1 VISARLG
8 LPAKRPA
15 ADLLAELRTL
25 RDLGVAHV
33 ILETRMR
40 DAGEMTDTYERF
52 ATEVRARL

>member
-1 VISARLG
+1 VT
-8 LPAKRPA
+8 
-15 ADLLAELRTL
+15 ELRAL

-52 ATEVRARL
+52 ATEVRAKL